1 MTNSEIFIISVLAMF
16 AYANGYLWYTNYKE
30 KKLMQ
35 KTQNKITAKELEKH
49 LGEYLDKVENGEKV
63 FVEYDGELY
72 TIVKI
77 EKE

>member
-35 KTQNKITAKELEKH
+35 KTQNK
-49 LGEYLDKVENGEKV
+49 
-63 FVEYDGELY
+63 
-72 TIVKI
+72 
-77 EKE
+77 